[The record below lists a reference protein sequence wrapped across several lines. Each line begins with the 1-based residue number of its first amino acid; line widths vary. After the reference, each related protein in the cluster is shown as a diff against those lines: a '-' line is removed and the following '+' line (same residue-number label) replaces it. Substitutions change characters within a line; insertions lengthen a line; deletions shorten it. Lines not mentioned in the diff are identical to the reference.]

1 MMMSITTSSLSSR
14 FDAFI
19 PSPSSFS
26 SLRRH
31 RHHDRGAI
39 VIENAGKKS
48 AFRLSNNKRK
58 AKKMKQEEKEEV
70 KRAFD
75 GAGLSPEER
84 VSGAKHK
91 ARRWLGQHFLID
103 HSVLIDAVRS
113 ADVKKEDVILEIGP
127 GTGNLTAELLRTGCK
142 VIAVEKDRNLAKNLG
157 ETLGKEYGEEELEI
171 IEEDF
176 MKWKDL
182 DTKFVDL
189 IEGSERRAKVVA
201 NIPYNIT
208 TDILKRLLPMGDTF
222 EDLVFMFQE
231 EVARRLATEE
241 RDEKMIENEQVKK
254 KKKKSNSDF
263 RAMSVRTAYYSKSRY
278 IRPVAKGC
286 FDPPPN
292 VESCLI
298 GFKLKRKEDL
308 LKINGTDKQF
318 FTFVQSCFAQKR
330 KMLKNNLRATCD
342 AETIDLA
349 LEMLGRGEKVRPQEL
364 FMEDYVELFNFVRE
378 ERKVEIEEK
387 DEEDEDE

>member
-1 MMMSITTSSLSSR
+1 
-14 FDAFI
+14 
-19 PSPSSFS
+19 
-26 SLRRH
+26 
-31 RHHDRGAI
+31 
-39 VIENAGKKS
+39 
-48 AFRLSNNKRK
+48 
-58 AKKMKQEEKEEV
+58 MKQEEKDEM

-75 GAGLSPEER
+75 GEGLSPEER

-113 ADVKKEDVILEIGP
+113 ADVTKEDVILEIGP

-142 VIAVEKDRNLAKNLG
+142 VIAVEKDRNLAKNLR
-157 ETLGKEYGEEELEI
+157 ETLGKEYGEDELEI

-189 IEGSERRAKVVA
+189 IEGGERRAKVVA

-241 RDEKMIENEQVKK
+241 RGEKMIENANEVM

-263 RAMSVRTAYYSKSRY
+263 RAMSVRTAYYSESRY
-278 IRPVAKGC
+278 IRPVAKDC

-298 GFKLKRKEDL
+298 GFKPKRKEHL
-308 LKINGTDKQF
+308 LKINGTEKQF

-378 ERKVEIEEK
+378 ERRVEIEEK
-387 DEEDEDE
+387 DDDDDDDE